1 MKLKKHSKILIGI
14 VVAVL
19 LLTGITAGYLQS
31 YYHTDTQAVSAYQYK
46 QNSDTKIQTKMLSDG
61 SIVCEPENPAAGFI
75 FYPGGK
81 VETSAYEPLMQAC
94 AAQDIL
100 CVLVSMPF
108 HLAVFDKNAADGIQ
122 EQYPQIDSWY
132 IGGHSL
138 GGAMAASYVSKHA
151 DSFDGL
157 ILLGAYSTA
166 DISETALRVLSVYGS
181 EDGVL
186 NRSKYEKNK
195 SNLPENFTE
204 IMIAGGCHAY
214 FGMYGAQKKDGTPL
228 ISNIEQIEQTAQ
240 SIGLFCKY
248 KEPL

>member
-81 VETSAYEPLMQAC
+81 VEISAYEPLMQAC

-122 EQYPQIDSWY
+122 EQYPQIDSRY
-132 IGGHSL
+132 
-138 GGAMAASYVSKHA
+138 
-151 DSFDGL
+151 F
-157 ILLGAYSTA
+157 
-166 DISETALRVLSVYGS
+166 R
-181 EDGVL
+181 
-186 NRSKYEKNK
+186 NRSKG
-195 SNLPENFTE
+195 
-204 IMIAGGCHAY
+204 IV
-214 FGMYGAQKKDGTPL
+214 
-228 ISNIEQIEQTAQ
+228 
-240 SIGLFCKY
+240 GLRQ
-248 KEPL
+248 

>member
-108 HLAVFDKNAADGIQ
+108 HLAVFDKNAAD
-122 EQYPQIDSWY
+122 
-132 IGGHSL
+132 
-138 GGAMAASYVSKHA
+138 
-151 DSFDGL
+151 
-157 ILLGAYSTA
+157 
-166 DISETALRVLSVYGS
+166 
-181 EDGVL
+181 
-186 NRSKYEKNK
+186 
-195 SNLPENFTE
+195 
-204 IMIAGGCHAY
+204 
-214 FGMYGAQKKDGTPL
+214 
-228 ISNIEQIEQTAQ
+228 
-240 SIGLFCKY
+240 
-248 KEPL
+248 

>member
-31 YYHTDTQAVSAYQYK
+31 YYTQAVSAYQYK

-108 HLAVFDKNAADGIQ
+108 HLAVFDKNAAEYRNSIRRLTAGILVDIRLAVQ
-122 EQYPQIDSWY
+122 WRHLMYQSMQIHLTD
-132 IGGHSL
+132 
-138 GGAMAASYVSKHA
+138 
-151 DSFDGL
+151 
-157 ILLGAYSTA
+157 
-166 DISETALRVLSVYGS
+166 
-181 EDGVL
+181 
-186 NRSKYEKNK
+186 
-195 SNLPENFTE
+195 
-204 IMIAGGCHAY
+204 
-214 FGMYGAQKKDGTPL
+214 
-228 ISNIEQIEQTAQ
+228 
-240 SIGLFCKY
+240 
-248 KEPL
+248 

>member
-61 SIVCEPENPAAGFI
+61 SIVCEPENPA
-75 FYPGGK
+75 
-81 VETSAYEPLMQAC
+81 
-94 AAQDIL
+94 
-100 CVLVSMPF
+100 
-108 HLAVFDKNAADGIQ
+108 AVFDKNAADGIQ

-204 IMIAGGCHAY
+204 ITIAGGCHAY

-228 ISNIEQIEQTAQ
+228 ISNIEQIEQIAQ
-240 SIGLFCKY
+240 TIGLFCKY

>member
-1 MKLKKHSKILIGI
+1 M
-14 VVAVL
+14 
-19 LLTGITAGYLQS
+19 
-31 YYHTDTQAVSAYQYK
+31 
-46 QNSDTKIQTKMLSDG
+46 
-61 SIVCEPENPAAGFI
+61 CEPENPAAGFI

-81 VETSAYEPLMQAC
+81 VEISAYEPLMQAC

-195 SNLPENFTE
+195 SNLPENF
-204 IMIAGGCHAY
+204 
-214 FGMYGAQKKDGTPL
+214 KKSRLQADVTL
-228 ISNIEQIEQTAQ
+228 ILACMGHKRKT
-240 SIGLFCKY
+240 GLR
-248 KEPL
+248 